1 MPRKNPRDAQDPK
14 RLRPRFTLSGT
25 ALALLRG
32 LQPDG
37 HLCCRCGVTPERSY
51 VESGPAVEEVALDV
65 RRRGSGN
72 RMPGVSVRL
81 RCGLCGARRTVR
93 AATLPPEAARHW
105 LLLCAILASVGDGDG
120 DVVAPP
126 ASPELRVTTQQVVP
140 SRRDSA
146 ALPISDDEL
155 IEVVRAIRRA
165 RTWREVLGVLG
176 CGGDP

>member
-1 MPRKNPRDAQDPK
+1 VPKKNPRDAQDPK
-14 RLRPRFTLSGT
+14 RLRPRFALSGT
-25 ALALLRG
+25 ALALLRSV
-32 LQPDG
+32 QPRG
-37 HLCCRCGVTPERSY
+37 PICCRCGVTPERSY

-93 AATLPPEAARHW
+93 AAALPPEAARHW
-105 LLLCAILASVGDGDG
+105 LLLCAILASVGDG

-140 SRRDSA
+140 SRRDPA
-146 ALPISDDEL
+146 APPITDDEL
-155 IEVVRAIRRA
+155 IEAVRAIRRA
-165 RTWREVLGVLG
+165 RTWGEVLGVLG

>member
-1 MPRKNPRDAQDPK
+1 
-14 RLRPRFTLSGT
+14 
-25 ALALLRG
+25 
-32 LQPDG
+32 
-37 HLCCRCGVTPERSY
+37 VTPERSY

-93 AATLPPEAARHW
+93 AAALPPEAARHW
-105 LLLCAILASVGDGDG
+105 LLLCAILASVGDG

-140 SRRDSA
+140 SRRDLA
-146 ALPISDDEL
+146 APPITDDEL

>member
-14 RLRPRFTLSGT
+14 RLRPRFALSGT
-25 ALALLRG
+25 ALALLRSV
-32 LQPDG
+32 QPRG
-37 HLCCRCGVTPERSY
+37 PICCRCGVTPERSY

-93 AATLPPEAARHW
+93 AAALPPEAARHW
-105 LLLCAILASVGDGDG
+105 LLLCAILASVGDG

-140 SRRDSA
+140 SRRDLA
-146 ALPISDDEL
+146 APPITDDEL